1 MAKRFD
7 LSEYIE
13 APEGPRP
20 MEITLIRIE
29 RIDANWK
36 NFYAVDFQEQDL
48 AESIKISGLL
58 TPLGVIEGVNGHYKL
73 ISGHRR
79 LRALKYLYDSEPDGR
94 ERWALI
100 PCVVYDTP
108 EDADR
113 EELMLIHANA
123 QRVKSGAE
131 LTKEAEKTTQIL
143 TRMKERGVE
152 LPGRMRDRVAEALK
166 ISSTRLG
173 RLDAIKNNLTYP
185 GWQRKWEKN
194 EITEAV
200 AYRLS
205 QCSYDEQQTAADWV
219 IDHHIKDRDVTVKHI
234 EEAIPHPPLFAPG
247 CADPLA
253 YETDVSK
260 VDRELVRRAQL
271 AGYFSA
277 ARFAN
282 RKDGMD
288 QLKVTFRHAGHGDS
302 ELDWDGE
309 PTGIRFRRPIE
320 WHIGWGAIYDALAAN
335 ALDDAFA
342 ANDRPAPV
350 KAETE
355 TDRAADSRPYKEP
368 ADPEKAEQITV
379 SDRRWRSC
387 RDDPPE
393 GWTLAF
399 LLTVW
404 DGRYFYDLQ
413 LAQFHDG
420 KWWGVYDKSEDDI
433 EIDEDDWWTPA
444 PAIPAEAWE

>member
-1 MAKRFD
+1 MAKAFKITD
-7 LSEYIE
+7 YLEPSAE
-13 APEGPRP
+13 PRP
-20 MEITLIRIE
+20 MEITLVKISK
-29 RIDANWK
+29 IDANWK
-36 NFYAVDFQEQDL
+36 NFYSVDFLEQDL
-48 AESIKISGLL
+48 AESIKVSGLL
-58 TPLGVIEGVNGHYKL
+58 TPLGVVEGVNGRYKL

-79 LRALKYLYDSEPDGR
+79 LRALRYLYESER
-94 ERWALI
+94 EDRARWELV

-123 QRVKSGAE
+123 QRVKSGPE
-131 LTKEAEKTTQIL
+131 LQKEAAKTTEIL

-152 LPGRMRDRVAEALK
+152 LPGRMRERVAEALQ
-166 ISSTRLG
+166 ISSTRLA
-173 RLDAIKNNLTYP
+173 RLEAIKNNLTYP
-185 GWQRKWEKN
+185 GWQRKWEEQKIN
-194 EITEAV
+194 ESV

-205 QCSYDEQQTAADWV
+205 QCSYDEQMNAADWV
-219 IDHHIKDRDVTVKHI
+219 IDHHIEDKAITVRHI
-234 EEAIPHPPLFAPG
+234 EETLAHPPLTKPG

-288 QLKVTFRHAGHGDS
+288 QLKLTFRHAGHGEDG
-302 ELDWDGE
+302 LDWDGE
-309 PTGIRFRRPIE
+309 PTGIRFKKPIE

-335 ALDDAFA
+335 ALDAAFE
-342 ANDRPAPV
+342 ANNRPAPV
-350 KAETE
+350 KADAEAVKAPPP
-355 TDRAADSRPYKEP
+355 DP
-368 ADPEKAEQITV
+368 AQAPQVAV
-379 SDRRWRSC
+379 SDRTWRSC
-387 RDDPPE
+387 VNDPPT

-404 DGRYFYDLQ
+404 DGRYSYDIQ
-413 LAQFHDG
+413 LAQYHDG
-420 KWWGVYDKSEDDI
+420 KWWGVYDESENDI
-433 EIDEDDWWTPA
+433 EIDGDDWWTPA
-444 PAIPAEAWE
+444 TAIPAEAWE